1 MRNQI
6 TFSLEF
12 KRPVLEGLMSGESG
26 AAPSSAAN
34 TISAPVC
41 FTTGRSSTP
50 GADSTMNPPRKELS
64 GTG

>member
-34 TISAPVC
+34 TISVPVC
-41 FTTGRSSTP
+41 FAAGKNDIP
-50 GADSTMNPPRKELS
+50 VVDSTMNSPRK
-64 GTG
+64 